1 MRRFATL
8 YAELDASTATSAK
21 LDALLRYYAAA
32 PAADAAWATYFL
44 AGGRPRQAVPT
55 ALLRATACSAAGIDD
70 WLFEE
75 CYQAVGDLAETI
87 SLVLPP
93 PPKLTDEPLASWVEQ
108 RLLPLR
114 GLAPDE
120 QAARLR
126 AMWDELDTAGR
137 FLLLS
142 SSAAA
147 FASASAG
154 CWCSARWRCTPVSTP
169 SASRNG

>member
-1 MRRFATL
+1 M
-8 YAELDASTATSAK
+8 
-21 LDALLRYYAAA
+21 
-32 PAADAAWATYFL
+32 
-44 AGGRPRQAVPT
+44 PT

-93 PPKLTDEPLASWVEQ
+93 PPTLTDEPLASWVEQ

-114 GLAPDE
+114 GLAPEE

-137 FLLLS
+137 FLLRQADRRRLS
-142 SSAAA
+142 RRRQQAAGA
-147 FASASAG
+147 ARAG
-154 CWCSARWRCTPVSTP
+154 AARRCSTP
-169 SASRNG
+169 SASRSG